1 MRKNIQIQWRA
12 IVPIT
17 LTLGLVAFELFN
29 FSTTEFALTDILG
42 NAAIFGLRWAS
53 ILSIAFCAIDFA
65 GIARIFSPERGAD
78 EPIEV
83 WFLFAAWLLA
93 AAMNAT
99 LTWWGVAVSVTNH
112 VPEGTR
118 VVGANAMQNVVPAFV
133 AVMVFIIRVLLVS
146 VASFTGERFFAVHP
160 VTIQRP
166 MTRALK
172 TPGAVHLPATP
183 RPAAPPPRPM
193 PRPVPPAPEDD

>member
-17 LTLGLVAFELFN
+17 LTLGLVAFEIFN

-42 NAAIFGLRWAS
+42 NSAIFGLRWAS

-65 GIARIFSPERGAD
+65 GIARIFTPERGAD

-83 WFLFAAWLLA
+83 WFIFGAWLLA

-118 VVGANAMQNVVPAFV
+118 VVGVNFMYNVVPAFV
-133 AVMVFIIRVLLVS
+133 ALMVFVIRVLLVS

-166 MTRALK
+166 MARALNN
-172 TPGAVHLPATP
+172 PGAVRLPATP

-193 PRPVPPAPEDD
+193 PSDLED

>member
-42 NAAIFGLRWAS
+42 NSAIFGLRWAS

-65 GIARIFSPERGAD
+65 GIARIFTPERGAD

-83 WFLFAAWLLA
+83 WFLFGAWLLA

-118 VVGANAMQNVVPAFV
+118 VVGVNFMHNVVPAFV
-133 AVMVFIIRVLLVS
+133 ALMVFIIRVLLVS

-160 VTIQRP
+160 MTVQRP
-166 MTRALK
+166 MARALN
-172 TPGAVHLPATP
+172 TPGAVHLPPTP
-183 RPAAPPPRPM
+183 RPTAPPPRPM
-193 PRPVPPAPEDD
+193 PRPIPPATEDD

>member
-1 MRKNIQIQWRA
+1 MKKEFHIEWRA

-17 LTLGLVAFELFN
+17 LTLGLVAFEVFN

-42 NAAIFGLRWAS
+42 SSAILGIRWAS

-65 GIARIFSPERGAD
+65 GIARIFTPEQGMD

-83 WFLFAAWLLA
+83 WFLFGAWLLA
-93 AAMNAT
+93 AMMNAT

-118 VVGANAMQNVVPAFV
+118 VVGQHTMQNIVPAFV

-146 VASFTGERFFAVHP
+146 VASFTGERFFAIHP
-160 VTIQRP
+160 MTVQRP
-166 MTRALK
+166 MARALN
-172 TPGAVHLPATP
+172 TPGAVRLPTTP
-183 RPAAPPPRPM
+183 RPAPPPPRPM
-193 PRPVPPAPEDD
+193 PRPIPPNQED